1 MTYIPHAKVFTSLV
15 IISRNQTEYCPN
27 KRLDSPPTDYCSFN
41 FRKRLDNTSLLI
53 REIVILP

>member
-41 FRKRLDNTSLLI
+41 FRKGLTT
-53 REIVILP
+53 PAY